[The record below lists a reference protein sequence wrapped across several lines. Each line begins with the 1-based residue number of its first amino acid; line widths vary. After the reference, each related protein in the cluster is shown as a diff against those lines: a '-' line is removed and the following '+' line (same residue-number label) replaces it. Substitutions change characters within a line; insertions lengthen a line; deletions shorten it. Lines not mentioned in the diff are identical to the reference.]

1 MKVGDIIMWTGS
13 GLSDH
18 HYQKYGLIIG
28 KNGVFFKILW
38 ENGKINGNIE
48 KQMKVI
54 NESR

>member
-1 MKVGDIIMWTGS
+1 MWTGS